1 MTPKTMMIM
10 QSPRPI
16 PSFARSR
23 GARRQSGAV
32 LVIGLIILVVLTL
45 LGVQGMR
52 TNVAQERMAGN
63 MRERNLAFQAAEAAL
78 RRGENQ
84 NPANVP
90 NFLALPNPVALPT
103 DAEAAANPDDWNEW
117 THGNAPPIAGIGVVS
132 NFDTGLDAP
141 PVFHMGP
148 PEYIRVGLT
157 LPAEYRYIYPVTAR
171 GVGSQATSVVVLQTG
186 FEPLNN

>member
-1 MTPKTMMIM
+1 MATPNPDFPSKPVFG
-10 QSPRPI
+10 PRSSI
-16 PSFARSR
+16 
-23 GARRQSGAV
+23 GAIKGRRESGAV

-63 MRERNLAFQAAEAAL
+63 MRERNFAFQAAEAAL
-78 RRGENQ
+78 RAGEAQ
-84 NPANVP
+84 NPVGI
-90 NFLALPNPVALPT
+90 NFQALPNPAALPG
-103 DAEAAANPDDWNEW
+103 DAEAALNPADWNN
-117 THGNAPPIAGIGVVS
+117 GVNPPVNGIGSVD
-132 NFDTGLDAP
+132 NFDDSLSEP

-157 LPAEYRYIYPVTAR
+157 LPPEFRLIYPVTAR
-171 GVGSQATSVVVLQTG
+171 GTGSQATSVVVIQSG

>member
-1 MTPKTMMIM
+1 M
-10 QSPRPI
+10 
-16 PSFARSR
+16 
-23 GARRQSGAV
+23 

-78 RRGENQ
+78 RAGEAQ
-84 NPANVP
+84 NPVGL
-90 NFLALPNPVALPT
+90 NFQPLPNPMAAPADPDAATNPVAWNSGV
-103 DAEAAANPDDWNEW
+103 AAPAD
-117 THGNAPPIAGIGVVS
+117 GIGVV
-132 NFDTGLDAP
+132 NAFDSSLDAN

-157 LPAEYRYIYPVTAR
+157 LPPEFRLIYPVTSR
-171 GVGSQATSVVVLQTG
+171 GVGAQASSVVILQSG

>member
-1 MTPKTMMIM
+1 MIV
-10 QSPRPI
+10 QSPISI
-16 PSFARSR
+16 PPFARSR

-78 RRGENQ
+78 RTGEAQ
-84 NPANVP
+84 NPAGVS
-90 NFLALPNPVALPT
+90 NFLALPSPAASPG
-103 DAEAAANPDDWNEW
+103 DPEAAANPGDWNEW
-117 THGNAPPIAGIGVVS
+117 THGDAVPRDGIGIVG
-132 NFDTGLDAP
+132 NFDAGLDVP

-157 LPAEYRYIYPVTAR
+157 LPAEYRYIYPVSAR
-171 GVGSQATSVVVLQTG
+171 GVGAQATSVVVLQTG